1 MRTLQR
7 FRLRLRS
14 LFGRARVERELA
26 DEISFH
32 IEQQI
37 AENRAAGMPAVEARL
52 DALRSL
58 GGVPQIQ
65 EACRDMRM
73 TTALESVLQDLR
85 YALRVLRKNPAFA
98 SASVLVLALG
108 IGANTAIF
116 SVANA
121 VLLRPLPFPEP
132 ARIVRLWDTYGTPGN
147 YGPVSY
153 PNFED
158 WRAWNHSFSDMAV
171 FAERGFVL
179 TGAGA
184 ATPLQ
189 AVAASASF
197 FDVLGVQPALGRK
210 FLPEEDRPGAN
221 HGADSAII
229 GDRLWRR
236 QFGGDPGILG
246 RSITLSGR
254 SFTVVGV
261 MVPGFDTFT
270 GSGETDLWTT
280 AAVYAQAPPGMP
292 RPIVEERSI
301 SFFSALARLKPTVSR
316 AQAQADMDRIAG
328 LLTKAY
334 PADDIREGVAM
345 RSLQESATGNIRPM
359 LLVLLSAAGVVLL
372 IACADISG
380 LALARVTRR
389 QREISVRAAIGAGRW
404 RLLRQLLAEGFALAA
419 LGAALGVGI
428 ASVVSRFLVVFLQLP
443 SARVAL
449 DWEALG
455 FALAAA
461 VLSAMVFSL
470 APAIHASRIDLLHG
484 LKEAALNVTG
494 SLRQKRLQSAL
505 VVGQIALA
513 MVLLSACGLL
523 TLNLIHLQRADL
535 GFDPR
540 PVLSFPVA
548 LPVARYPQA
557 ERARFFAGLIARL
570 RAIPGVKSA
579 AAGMQAPFR
588 GGALARTVVSSVD
601 GQPIELRK
609 RSGIVYSPITPQY
622 FESLGIPI
630 KAGREFTQADTETSE
645 PVVMLNEAAAKQ
657 YFGSAN
663 PVGRQVQPEMWG
675 GSGSSTK
682 PRTVVGVVGNVKLRR
697 QSERPATAVYWPVSQ
712 IPSESSMWVVV
723 RTAGDP
729 LAVFG
734 AARAQLREMDK
745 DLPFYAV
752 EPLAAAVSSALAQ
765 PRYNTAMIAVFAALA
780 LILTGVGL
788 YGVIAYSVSQRTHEI
803 GIRIALGARP
813 REVLRQF
820 LGSGLAMGAAGVAVG
835 LAFAKGATSLMK
847 SLVFGASLDEPLT
860 FAVSA
865 AVLMAVALAASYLP
879 ARRATR
885 IYPIHALRYE

>member
-26 DEISFH
+26 DELSFH
-32 IEQQI
+32 LEQQI
-37 AENRAAGMPAVEARL
+37 AENRAAGMPAAEARL
-52 DALRSL
+52 AAMRLL

-65 EACRDMRM
+65 EECRDMRM
-73 TTALESVLQDLR
+73 TTAIESVFQDLR

-147 YGPVSY
+147 YGPISY

-158 WRAWNHSFSDMAV
+158 WRAWNHSFAAMAV
-171 FAERGFVL
+171 FAERGYVL
-179 TGAGA
+179 TGAGE

-189 AVAASASF
+189 AVAASVSF

-221 HGADSAII
+221 HGADSVLI

-236 QFGGDPGILG
+236 QFGADPGILG
-246 RSITLSGR
+246 RPITLSGR

-261 MVPGFDTFT
+261 MPPGFDTYT
-270 GSGETDLWTT
+270 GSGETDVWTT
-280 AAVYAQAPPGMP
+280 VAVYARKGPGVP
-292 RPIVEERSI
+292 RAIIDERSI
-301 SFFSALARLKPTVSR
+301 DFFSAVARLKPGVSR

-328 LLTKAY
+328 LLMKAY

-345 RSLQESATGNIRPM
+345 KGLQESATGDIRPM

-389 QREISVRAAIGAGRW
+389 QREISVRAAMGAGKW
-404 RLLRQLLAEGFALAA
+404 RLLRQLVAESLALAA
-419 LGAALGVGI
+419 FGAALGIGI
-428 ASVVSRFLVVFLQLP
+428 ASMVSRFLVLFLQLP
-443 SARVAL
+443 SARVGL
-449 DWEALG
+449 DWAALG
-455 FALAAA
+455 FAMAAA
-461 VLSAMVFSL
+461 ALSAIVFSL
-470 APAIHASRIDLLHG
+470 APAIHASRFDLLHG

-505 VVGQIALA
+505 VVAQIALA

-523 TLNLIHLQRADL
+523 TLNLIHLQGADL
-535 GFDPR
+535 GFEPQHT
-540 PVLSFPVA
+540 LTFPVA
-548 LPVARYPQA
+548 LPGARYRQQD
-557 ERARFFAGLIARL
+557 RGRFFAGLTARL

-579 AAGMQAPFR
+579 AAGMQVPFR
-588 GGALARTVVSSVD
+588 GGSARTVLSNVD

-609 RSGIVYSPITPQY
+609 RVGILYSPITPQY
-622 FESLGIPI
+622 FQSLGIPV
-630 KAGREFTQADTETSE
+630 KAGREFTQADTETSD
-645 PVVMLNEAAAKQ
+645 PVVILNEAAAKQ

-663 PVGRQVQPEMWG
+663 PVGRQVQPEMWN

-682 PRTVVGVVGNVKLRR
+682 PRTVVGVVGNVKFRR
-697 QSERPATAVYWPVSQ
+697 QSDRPATAVYWPVSQ
-712 IPSESSMWVVV
+712 IPSESSLWVVV

-734 AARAQLREMDK
+734 AARAQLREMDG

-752 EPLAAAVSSALAQ
+752 EPLASAVSSALAQ
-765 PRYNTAMIAVFAALA
+765 PRYNTALISLFAALA

-820 LGSGLAMGAAGVAVG
+820 LWSGLAMGAGGVAIG

-847 SLVFGASLDEPLT
+847 TLVFGASLDEPVT

-865 AVLMAVALAASYLP
+865 AVLIAVALAASYLP

-885 IYPIHALRYE
+885 IDPIRALRYE